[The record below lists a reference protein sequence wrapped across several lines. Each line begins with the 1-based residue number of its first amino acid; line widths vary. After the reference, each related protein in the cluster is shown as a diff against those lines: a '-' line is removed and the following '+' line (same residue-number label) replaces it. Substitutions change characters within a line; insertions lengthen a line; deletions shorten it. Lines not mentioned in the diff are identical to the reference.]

1 MKRILPLLLAL
12 ILLAACGRTDPDEL
26 PQSMTNPMIA
36 DHTLWQQEP
45 YYILQ
50 FNVDSVISNAPNV
63 MASASRIIISQGGT
77 YLISGTLQDAQLVI
91 DAPAG
96 ETVRLV
102 LRGVDMQCERGPAI
116 LSRGAGPVVLLLE
129 DGTENTVTDGKN
141 YFYSGSA
148 VIESVISTGGDLL
161 VTGGGSLSVSA
172 SHNDAL
178 HSEKRLVLSGGTVTV
193 TAWRNGLTAKTS
205 LELQN
210 GQLSVACGAVGI
222 AVGNE
227 KKPGGNVLLSG
238 GAAALICGG
247 DGITATGSITVSD
260 GTCHI
265 TTGGGSTLQSYGET
279 ADKWGVWGGLPQQQP
294 TEESITL
301 RRDPIVSATA
311 RGLWAGKMLAVTG
324 GSLTLDCSDVALY
337 STGNLVVGG
346 GHITLSGGDT
356 ALFAEQ
362 LTLTAGELTVQTA
375 RRGIVSRWLT
385 VSGGRTSLSTA
396 EEGLLLGGGYGQ
408 DQSPDETRCMT
419 VTGGLLSVRSGTHAA
434 DLNGSYFQ
442 SDGVVLLGSGREQN
456 PLRSPTADINGG
468 TLLAAGYLPA
478 ELVLSTNLPRIGVEL
493 WLTAGRPFTVTAAGE
508 STPLLTFTPEAPVGS
523 VTLISDRLQR
533 DVTYHLASGS
543 ARTGAV
549 PH

>member
-26 PQSMTNPMIA
+26 PQSMTDPMIA

-96 ETVRLV
+96 DTVRLV

-227 KKPGGNVLLSG
+227 KKTGGNVLLSG

-294 TEESITL
+294 TEESTTL

-337 STGNLVVGG
+337 STGNLAVGG

-396 EEGLLLGGGYGQ
+396 EEGLLLG
-408 DQSPDETRCMT
+408 
-419 VTGGLLSVRSGTHAA
+419 
-434 DLNGSYFQ
+434 
-442 SDGVVLLGSGREQN
+442 SGREQN
-456 PLRSPTADINGG
+456 PLRGPTADINGG

-549 PH
+549 PQ